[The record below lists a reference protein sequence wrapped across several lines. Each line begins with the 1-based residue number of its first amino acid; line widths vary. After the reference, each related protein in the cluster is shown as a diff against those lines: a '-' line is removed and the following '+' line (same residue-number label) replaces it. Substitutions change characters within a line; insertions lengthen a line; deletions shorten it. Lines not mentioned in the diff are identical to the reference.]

1 MSIYTLE
8 PIYYSHGGVII
19 VILAYQLHA
28 HYQLR
33 SLSIP
38 ERDPGGFRCALE
50 IPDFQA
56 PNWQ

>member
-1 MSIYTLE
+1 ME
-8 PIYYSHGGVII
+8 GVII
-19 VILAYQLHA
+19 IILAYQLHA

-33 SLSIP
+33 SRSIP

-56 PNWQ
+56 ANWK